1 MKHIDHLLED
11 MAMDHTDHR
20 IIELLR
26 QDGRR
31 SNVEIGRVLGVS
43 EGTVRKRVDR
53 LVSEGTLQ
61 VIGLADP
68 AAVGY
73 EIRTVILLTVTLA
86 RVKDVAQQLS
96 ALPEVLSVYLLTGG
110 YDILV
115 EAVFQSNSHLSRFVS
130 ELLTS
135 IPGIITS
142 KTCHVPQVVKERY
155 AWTIPEP
162 PAPNILIVDDDPDFV
177 EVTRLVLEAEG
188 FRTSN
193 ASSGQIA
200 LQAARANPPDLVI
213 MDVIMEGVLDG
224 WDAMRQIRSDSRLRD
239 LPILVVSSITS
250 TDYAGL
256 IPTDEDFRIDN
267 FLSKPVTP
275 GQLTAEVKR
284 LLKRS

>member
-1 MKHIDHLLED
+1 
-11 MAMDHTDHR
+11 MDHTDHR

-31 SNVEIGRVLGVS
+31 SNVEIGHVLGIS

-53 LVSEGTLQ
+53 LVSDGTIK

-73 EIRTVILLTVTLA
+73 EIRTVTLLTVTLSQVKEVA
-86 RVKDVAQQLS
+86 RQLS
-96 ALPEVLSVYLLTGG
+96 SLPEVLSVYLLTGG

-115 EAVFQSNSHLSRFVS
+115 EAVFESNAHLSRFVS
-130 ELLTS
+130 EQLATVS
-135 IPGIITS
+135 GIITS
-142 KTCHVPQVVKERY
+142 KTCHIPQILKDRL
-155 AWTIPEP
+155 AWSIPEP

-188 FRTSN
+188 FHTCN
-193 ASSGQIA
+193 APSGQIA
-200 LQAARANPPDLVI
+200 LQTARANPPDLVI

-224 WDAMRQIRSDSRLRD
+224 WDAMRQIRSEPQLRD

-250 TDYAGL
+250 TDYVGL

-267 FLSKPVTP
+267 FLSKPVSP
-275 GQLTAEVKR
+275 AQLTAEVKR
-284 LLKRS
+284 LLRRS

>member
-1 MKHIDHLLED
+1 
-11 MAMDHTDHR
+11 MDHTDHR

-43 EGTVRKRVDR
+43 EGTVRKRIDR
-53 LVSEGTLQ
+53 LMSEGTVQ

-73 EIRTVILLTVTLA
+73 EIRIVLLLTVTLPQVKEVA
-86 RVKDVAQQLS
+86 RQIS

-130 ELLTS
+130 EQLTA

-142 KTCHVPQVVKERY
+142 KTCHVPQIVKERFS
-155 AWTIPEP
+155 WIIPEP

-177 EVTRLVLEAEG
+177 EVTRMVLETEG
-188 FRTSN
+188 FRTCS
-193 ASSGQIA
+193 APSGQLA
-200 LQAARANPPDLVI
+200 LQTARANPPDLVI
-213 MDVIMEGVLDG
+213 MDVIMEGILDG
-224 WDAMRQIRSDSRLRD
+224 WDAMRQIRSEPRLRD

-250 TDYAGL
+250 TDYVGL

-267 FLSKPVTP
+267 FFSKPVTP
-275 GQLTAEVKR
+275 AQLTAEVKR
-284 LLKRS
+284 LLRRS